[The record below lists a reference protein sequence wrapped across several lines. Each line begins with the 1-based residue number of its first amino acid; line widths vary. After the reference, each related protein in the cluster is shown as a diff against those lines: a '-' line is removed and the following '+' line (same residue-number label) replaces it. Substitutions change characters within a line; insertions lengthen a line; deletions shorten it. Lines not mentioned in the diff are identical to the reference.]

1 MESTAASDSQAFEVP
16 GEERPAGARDELRAL
31 HRLRDRIE
39 AVVSEL
45 ERLRAENAALA
56 ARVAT
61 AEGGEA
67 GTLPMEFTPSNGE
80 DMRER
85 LDGFIA
91 AIDQALR
98 DASADAP
105 ARPAS

>member
-1 MESTAASDSQAFEVP
+1 MESSAASESQAFEVP
-16 GEERPAGARDELRAL
+16 GEERPAGSRDELRE
-31 HRLRDRIE
+31 RIE

-61 AEGGEA
+61 MEGA
-67 GTLPMEFTPSNGE
+67 DSGTLPLEFTPTNGE
-80 DMRER
+80 DMRAR

-91 AIDQALR
+91 AIDQAIR
-98 DASADAP
+98 DAAAETP
-105 ARPAS
+105 ARKTP